1 MERVQVEFGAWIE
14 KGFNL
19 YKENFAT
26 LVLAMIIA
34 FVLATVTL
42 GILIGPM
49 LAGLVVI
56 SLGFLDKSTPIPGVG
71 TVFRG
76 LDYFLNSF
84 LFVTVWGIAVLI
96 GSVILGVLP
105 LIGHLLSFFFV
116 WTAQA
121 FLMFGLYLI
130 VDKNMNFIPASRQ
143 SIRTVKQNF
152 WPFFGFAVVAGIIGS
167 VGMLAFGIGIV
178 LTLPIQICI
187 LSVAYREVFRK
198 LE

>member
-1 MERVQVEFGAWIE
+1 
-14 KGFNL
+14 
-19 YKENFAT
+19 
-26 LVLAMIIA
+26 
-34 FVLATVTL
+34 
-42 GILIGPM
+42 
-49 LAGLVVI
+49 
-56 SLGFLDKSTPIPGVG
+56 
-71 TVFRG
+71 
-76 LDYFLNSF
+76 
-84 LFVTVWGIAVLI
+84 
-96 GSVILGVLP
+96 
-105 LIGHLLSFFFV
+105 
-116 WTAQA
+116 
-121 FLMFGLYLI
+121 MFGLYLI